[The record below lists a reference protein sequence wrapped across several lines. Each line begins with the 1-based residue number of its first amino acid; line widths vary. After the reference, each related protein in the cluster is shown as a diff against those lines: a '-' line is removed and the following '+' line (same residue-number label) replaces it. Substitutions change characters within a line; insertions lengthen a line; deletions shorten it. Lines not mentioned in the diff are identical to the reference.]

1 LREKLTEM
9 GFTPIGSTDPEFRSR
24 IDSEIDK
31 WTRIVKAAYIQP
43 DR

>member
-1 LREKLTEM
+1 M
-9 GFTPIGSTDPEFRSR
+9 GFTPVGSTDTEFRAR

-31 WTRIVKAAYIQP
+31 WTRIVKAANIQP